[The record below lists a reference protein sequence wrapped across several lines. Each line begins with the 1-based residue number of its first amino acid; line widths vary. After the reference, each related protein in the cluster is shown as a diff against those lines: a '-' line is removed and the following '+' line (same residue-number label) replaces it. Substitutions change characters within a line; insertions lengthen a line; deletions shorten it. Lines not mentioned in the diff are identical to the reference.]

1 MHGTSARAA
10 PHHPEL
16 LHPSSQTCMLASL
29 YRHITD
35 AHIHVYVYIYTHIL
49 ERETYIYIQL
59 YIYIYVFIFIYNSIY
74 IYKYIHIYIY
84 VYIYIYIYIHIQS
97 PSELSGFHILL
108 ISTLQDPRSRQA
120 QRDAPS
126 AHFVAVVALARS
138 DRSAHEALVSERH
151 ISRGS
156 GFPSFGLRKT

>member
-1 MHGTSARAA
+1 MYGTSARAA

-35 AHIHVYVYIYTHIL
+35 AHIHVYVYIY
-49 ERETYIYIQL
+49 
-59 YIYIYVFIFIYNSIY
+59 IYIY
-74 IYKYIHIYIY
+74 
-84 VYIYIYIYIHIQS
+84 IQS
-97 PSELSGFHILL
+97 PSELSGGQLLL
-108 ISTLQDPRSRQA
+108 ISTLLQDPKTRQA

-151 ISRGS
+151 ISLGS
-156 GFPSFGLRKT
+156 RFPSFGLGKT